1 MISPKSKLKALVMK
15 LLTVMVKP
23 EVNAKRHPRANLIL
37 ALLLS
42 LANSSSDKR
51 LSSTEKKNLFLTTR
65 CLVVIV
71 STLLIFFIFFLQG
84 CYDAVRDKVLS
95 NLQIVI
101 GVSVGVLAL
110 QILGI
115 IFAFCLCKA
124 IGNDRDYHYKY

>member
-51 LSSTEKKNLFLTTR
+51 LSSTEKKE
-65 CLVVIV
+65 
-71 STLLIFFIFFLQG
+71 FIFNHKMFSLCG
-84 CYDAVRDKVLS
+84 HRSFFYLLDFFDPMNNFYTPLS
-95 NLQIVI
+95 PE
-101 GVSVGVLAL
+101 
-110 QILGI
+110 ILP
-115 IFAFCLCKA
+115 
-124 IGNDRDYHYKY
+124 